1 MLESEVLET
10 LKQVI
15 DAEVGVNIVDLGL
28 VYKVE
33 PSPDLISV
41 TMTMTTQSCPLGEH
55 IVDQAKSVLRAKFPA
70 VKTVKVDLVWEPAWN
85 ATLMSPEAK
94 KQLGVS

>member
-15 DAEVGVNIVDLGL
+15 DAEVGINIVDLGL

-33 PSPDLISV
+33 IWADNLRV
-41 TMTMTTQSCPLGEH
+41 EMTMTTQSCPLGEH
-55 IVDQAKSVLRAKFPA
+55 ITNQAEGVLRAKFPE
-70 VKTVKVDLVWEPAWN
+70 VKNVKIDLVWNPPWN
-85 ATLMSPEAK
+85 ASMMSPAAK
-94 KQLGVS
+94 ERLGA